1 MFRIL
6 KKNNNKSDTPSPFVE
21 ALKGLHVR
29 TIDKYIIRKFIGTF
43 VYAIILIIAVAVVFD
58 ISEKI
63 DDFVE
68 SHAPLKAIIF
78 DYYLN
83 FIPYFAILYSNLFT
97 FIAVV
102 FFTSKLAYNTEIIA
116 ILSSGISYRRMLYP
130 YVIGATLI
138 AIFSYFMLNY
148 VVPNSNKVRLAFE
161 EQYIHTK
168 PVSFDSR
175 NIHKQV
181 YPGVVIYMESYSNI
195 SNTAYKF
202 SIEKFANKE
211 LVSKLNA
218 EFMMWDSVKNK
229 WTVRNYYIRD
239 INGMHEKITKGTII
253 DTNLNITPEDFR
265 RRTNVVE
272 SMNKS
277 ELDKFIDEQQL
288 QGGENLEAYLI
299 EKYKRVAQPF
309 STYILTIIGV
319 CVSSRKS
326 RGGTGLHI
334 GIGMAFCFSY
344 ILFMQFS
351 SQFSISGTLNPLL
364 AVWIPNIL
372 FAIIAYYLYR
382 IAPK

>member
-1 MFRIL
+1 MARPTKNTDLLHVWL
-6 KKNNNKSDTPSPFVE
+6 KK
-21 ALKGLHVR
+21 LHLR
-29 TIDKYIIRKFIGTF
+29 IIDWYIIRKFLGTF
-43 VYAIILIIAVAVVFD
+43 VYSILLIIAIAVVFD
-58 ISEKI
+58 VAEKI

-68 SHAPLKAIIF
+68 SQAPLKAIIF

-102 FFTSKLAYNTEIIA
+102 FFTSKLAYRTEIIA
-116 ILSSGISYRRMLYP
+116 ILSSGISYRRMLWP
-130 YVIGATLI
+130 YMIGATMI
-138 AIFSYFMLNY
+138 ALFSYAFLNY
-148 VVPNSNKVRLAFE
+148 VVPNANKVRLDFE
-161 EQYIHTK
+161 EHYVHNK
-168 PVSFDSR
+168 PVSYNYR

-181 YPGVVIYMESYSNI
+181 FPGVVIYMETYSNL

-202 SIEKFANKE
+202 SIEKYVEGK
-211 LVSKLNA
+211 LVSKLMA
-218 EFMMWDSVKNK
+218 DYMVWDSVKNK
-229 WTVRNYYIRD
+229 WSVRNYYIRNID
-239 INGMHEKITKGTII
+239 GLRENIIKGVSL
-253 DTNLNITPEDFR
+253 DTNLNITPADFR
-265 RRTNVVE
+265 RRVNVVE
-272 SMNKS
+272 SMNKR
-277 ELDKFIDEQQL
+277 ELDDFIQEQRL

-344 ILFMQFS
+344 IVFMQFS
-351 SQFSISGTLNPLL
+351 SQFAISGTLNPLL

-372 FAIIAYYLYR
+372 YAGIAYYLYR
-382 IAPK
+382 LAPK